1 MSKKTSP
8 IQLYDSDDDDDLLT
22 QPDFL
27 EGWEAPSPSKAEKR
41 GGRRRG
47 QSPEK
52 LAAKR
57 TKDDSVVVIE
67 DNNDDVEDNND
78 DVLYNTTTTTKTT
91 SVSEEKVVLL
101 ASIRQATKMLTSSRT
116 VEDLLSHRLH
126 RNESHVWVVYLEF
139 LRERHLR
146 EILVGQFEH
155 SLRRIHEAHLRLIS
169 FGAVV
174 WRLWGPR

>member
-1 MSKKTSP
+1 MSMKTSP

-41 GGRRRG
+41 GVRRRG

-67 DNNDDVEDNND
+67 DNNEDNND

-101 ASIRQATKMLTSSRT
+101 ASKNSNKNANFF
-116 VEDLLSHRLH
+116 SHCRGPPIPQVASKRIPVSGRL
-126 RNESHVWVVYLEF
+126 
-139 LRERHLR
+139 
-146 EILVGQFEH
+146 
-155 SLRRIHEAHLRLIS
+155 
-169 FGAVV
+169 
-174 WRLWGPR
+174 P